1 MSQNLAIKNHPH
13 IIIICLTF
21 SEEKQMTQI
30 RDSIELDFCD
40 VLFRPKRTTINSRKE
55 ADVIRE
61 FKFKYYPKTIFSC
74 GIIAANMATT
84 GTFDI
89 NNILQKYQAITCL
102 HKHYDFN
109 KKENFQYI
117 TQNYK
122 KEESHNNSYTFISTG
137 LRDDKER
144 LLSLLSDKN
153 FKIDKL
159 CIDIANGYIP
169 KLADFVKEVRNK
181 FPHLLIMVGN
191 VVTGDMTQD
200 LILSGADIVKVGIG
214 PGSVCTTRKLTG
226 VGRPQLSAILECADA
241 AHGVGGLVCSDGG
254 CTCAGDVA
262 KAFGAGADFVM
273 LGGMFAGTDEAS
285 GDVIE
290 KIIQTNELMLTA
302 QNSKDYNLLTKKEK
316 YKQFYGMSS
325 KLAQEKHFGGMA
337 CYRASEGKVVEVVYR
352 GSAEN
357 VIQEILG
364 GLRSTMSYIGANRLK
379 DVPKCTTFYRVNR
392 QLNEVFGKS

>member
-1 MSQNLAIKNHPH
+1 MEFK
-13 IIIICLTF
+13 
-21 SEEKQMTQI
+21 MTQV

-40 VLFRPKRTTINSRKE
+40 VLFQPKRTTLNSRKE
-55 ADVIRE
+55 ANVIRE
-61 FKFKYYPKTIFSC
+61 YKFKYYPQTISSC

-84 GTFDI
+84 GTFEI
-89 NNILQKYQAITCL
+89 NDVLQKYQAITCL
-102 HKHYDFN
+102 HKHYDFS
-109 KKENFQYI
+109 KKENLQYI
-117 TQNYK
+117 KQNYK
-122 KEESHNNSYTFISTG
+122 KAESHNNAYTFVSTG
-137 LRDDKER
+137 LKDDKEQVF
-144 LLSLLSDKN
+144 SLLSDKN

-169 KLADFVKEVRNK
+169 KLNDFVKEVRNK
-181 FPHLLIMVGN
+181 FPNLLIMVGN

-241 AHGVGGLVCSDGG
+241 AHGVRGLVCADGG

-273 LGGMFAGTDEAS
+273 LGGMFAGTDEAA
-285 GDVIE
+285 GEVIE
-290 KIIQTNELMLTA
+290 KTIQTDELDISS
-302 QNSKDYNLLTKKEK
+302 NNLLTKKAK

-325 KLAQEKHFGGMA
+325 RLAQEKHFGGMA
-337 CYRASEGKVVEVVYR
+337 CYRASEGKVVDVAYR
-352 GSAEN
+352 GSVEE

-364 GLRSTMSYIGANRLK
+364 GVRSAMSYIGATRLK
-379 DVPKCTTFYRVNR
+379 DIPKCTTFYRVNR
-392 QLNEVFGKS
+392 QLNEIFGRS